1 MTMKIEIVG
10 SDNRRVEIREQ
21 ELLEKFWHKDAGAPI
36 ALKLTRQVGPDVIAA
51 QVDFAPEEKDY
62 YPDILLTSY
71 NEVLN
76 KSSTWFSLETPNLD
90 SNVVVGHLYAGDDC
104 TETDDWI
111 AIISDGVR
119 PDGDDSRRV
128 VLVDT
133 ELASIESV
141 NYNARYFNF
150 NRSRNAVTENQLS
163 LTHKFSYEKFG
174 KALAKNPGSKIEFID
189 GEIVSKDEAAINYVA
204 NLLYSL
210 GFTAITGYYDPK
222 DDIVDVMTGYYYVNI

>member
-10 SDNRRVEIREQ
+10 SDNRWVEISEQ
-21 ELLEKFWHKDAGAPI
+21 ELLEKFWSNDAGAPI
-36 ALKLTRQVGPDVIAA
+36 ALMLTRQVGPDVIAA

-62 YPDILLTSY
+62 CPDILLTSY
-71 NEVLN
+71 NEVFN
-76 KSSTWFSLETPNLD
+76 KSSTWFALEAPNAD
-90 SNVVVGHLYAGDDC
+90 SNVVVGHLYAGDDR

-111 AIISDGVR
+111 ARISDGVR

-133 ELASIESV
+133 ELASFESV
-141 NYNARYFNF
+141 NRDMRCFSENK
-150 NRSRNAVTENQLS
+150 NAVTENQLS

-174 KALAKNPGSKIEFID
+174 KTLAKNPGSKIEFID

-204 NLLYSL
+204 DLLDSL
-210 GFTAITGYYDPK
+210 EFTAVTGYYDPK
-222 DDIVDVMTGYYYVNI
+222 DNVVDTMTGYYYVNI